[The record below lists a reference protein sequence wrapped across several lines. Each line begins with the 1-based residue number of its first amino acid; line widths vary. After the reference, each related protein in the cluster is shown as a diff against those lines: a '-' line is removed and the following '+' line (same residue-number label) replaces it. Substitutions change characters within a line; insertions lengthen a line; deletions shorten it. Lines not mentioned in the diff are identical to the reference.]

1 MSKRNICFAAV
12 AAFFIII
19 AVSVTLFAVLNR
31 RAGIPDGSGDVSES
45 GEPAGDIS
53 DIKVKH
59 VFDRN
64 LRGIWIASVYN
75 IDYPSGKGL
84 DSETLKAELDDI
96 IETASAAGLN
106 AVFFQVRPSSDALYA
121 SDIFP
126 TSSYL
131 VKNQGDSLPD
141 GFDPLLYLINRA
153 HSENISVHAWVNPVR
168 VTAGSRKYPQTDLLS
183 LSENNPARLN
193 PEWVVTYNEAC
204 MYYNIG
210 IPAARQLIADGVRE
224 IAAKYDVD
232 GVVFDDYFYPYPAD
246 GAEFDDR
253 SAYET
258 YGSEFSDIGDF
269 RRGSVNQLV
278 RLCYDAIKAEN
289 PECLFGVSPFG
300 IWSNDNGENGGSET
314 LGLDAYNTI
323 YCDALAWA
331 RSGCVDY
338 IAPQLYW
345 QLSSKAAPFGTLAD
359 WWNKKLSEYGIAF
372 CISYA
377 GYKTEEWGGSS
388 ELMRQIEYAG
398 SLSAYDGGII
408 YGYSA
413 LKGNTL
419 GLLDTLAAAFSDS
432 AGASSG
438 QSESNVS

>member
-106 AVFFQVRPSSDALYA
+106 AVFFKVRPSSDALYA

-168 VTAGSRKYPQTDLLS
+168 VTAGSRNIRRPTSYLFRKITLPGSIRNGLLHTTKH
-183 LSENNPARLN
+183 
-193 PEWVVTYNEAC
+193 VCIIT
-204 MYYNIG
+204 
-210 IPAARQLIADGVRE
+210 
-224 IAAKYDVD
+224 
-232 GVVFDDYFYPYPAD
+232 
-246 GAEFDDR
+246 
-253 SAYET
+253 
-258 YGSEFSDIGDF
+258 SEF
-269 RRGSVNQLV
+269 
-278 RLCYDAIKAEN
+278 
-289 PECLFGVSPFG
+289 P
-300 IWSNDNGENGGSET
+300 
-314 LGLDAYNTI
+314 
-323 YCDALAWA
+323 
-331 RSGCVDY
+331 
-338 IAPQLYW
+338 PQD
-345 QLSSKAAPFGTLAD
+345 SSLR
-359 WWNKKLSEYGIAF
+359 
-372 CISYA
+372 
-377 GYKTEEWGGSS
+377 TE
-388 ELMRQIEYAG
+388 
-398 SLSAYDGGII
+398 
-408 YGYSA
+408 
-413 LKGNTL
+413 
-419 GLLDTLAAAFSDS
+419 
-432 AGASSG
+432 
-438 QSESNVS
+438 

>member
-1 MSKRNICFAAV
+1 
-12 AAFFIII
+12 
-19 AVSVTLFAVLNR
+19 
-31 RAGIPDGSGDVSES
+31 
-45 GEPAGDIS
+45 
-53 DIKVKH
+53 
-59 VFDRN
+59 
-64 LRGIWIASVYN
+64 
-75 IDYPSGKGL
+75 
-84 DSETLKAELDDI
+84 
-96 IETASAAGLN
+96 
-106 AVFFQVRPSSDALYA
+106 
-121 SDIFP
+121 
-126 TSSYL
+126 
-131 VKNQGDSLPD
+131 
-141 GFDPLLYLINRA
+141 
-153 HSENISVHAWVNPVR
+153 
-168 VTAGSRKYPQTDLLS
+168 
-183 LSENNPARLN
+183 
-193 PEWVVTYNEAC
+193 

-269 RRGSVNQLV
+269 RRDSVNQLV

-419 GLLDTLAAAFSDS
+419 GLLDTLAAAFSDG
-432 AGASSG
+432 AGISSG
-438 QSESNVS
+438 QS